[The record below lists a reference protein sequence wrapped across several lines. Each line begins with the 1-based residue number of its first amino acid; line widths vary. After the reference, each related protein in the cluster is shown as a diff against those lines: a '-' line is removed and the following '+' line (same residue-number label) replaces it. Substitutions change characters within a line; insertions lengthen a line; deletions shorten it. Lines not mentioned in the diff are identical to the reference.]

1 MLSEP
6 TLAHEEI
13 CRAVGQLWG
22 RQVTALYFLT
32 PGGECSWS
40 YRLDSAAGE
49 RYFLKLSQ
57 PRVCGTALCE
67 QNLVAAAGL
76 AQAPGGERIISA
88 LPARSGRY
96 LESIGPYQARLQLW
110 VEGQAFMDLSDGPD
124 VAAQRQL
131 GELVAAIHS
140 FVPQQRPMPEQYAA
154 EELRD
159 WPLLQAALAAQPSSW
174 SAEQRALAN
183 LIRHARPHM
192 ARWIDEYQVIEQR
205 VRAARHTPVFCH
217 GDPSSGNAI
226 LRPDGQLALID
237 LDAPA
242 WAPRE
247 RDLFHL
253 RLWPAALQGYRSRF
267 PDFAHDPDLLRLY
280 QLAWDIGEVVS
291 FGWRALMT
299 RQSEEQQR
307 HDLRE
312 LRKHLEDA
320 T

>member
-6 TLAHEEI
+6 ALTHEEI
-13 CRAVGQLWG
+13 CAAVAQHWG
-22 RQVTALYFLT
+22 WQTRALYFLT
-32 PGGECSWS
+32 SGGECSWS

-49 RYFLKLSQ
+49 RFFLKLSQ
-57 PRVCGTALCE
+57 PRVCGTPLCE

-76 AQAPGGERIISA
+76 AQALGGERIISA

-96 LESIGPYQARLQLW
+96 LESIGPYQARLQPW
-110 VEGQAFMDLSDGPD
+110 IEGQAFMDLGGGPD
-124 VAAQRQL
+124 DAAQRQL
-131 GELVAAIHS
+131 GELVAEIHS
-140 FVPQQRPMPEQYAA
+140 FAPPQRPTPEQYAA
-154 EELRD
+154 AELRD
-159 WPLLQAALAAQPSSW
+159 WLPLQAALAAPPSSW
-174 SAEQRALAN
+174 NAEQRALAEM
-183 LIRHARPHM
+183 IRNARPHM
-192 ARWIDEYQVIEQR
+192 ARWIDEYQVIDQR
-205 VRAARHTPVFCH
+205 VLAARHKPVFCH
-217 GDPSSGNAI
+217 GDPSSGNAM

-299 RQSEEQQR
+299 RQSARQQR

>member
-6 TLAHEEI
+6 ALTHEEI
-13 CRAVGQLWG
+13 CAAVAQHWG
-22 RQVTALYFLT
+22 RQATALHFLT

-57 PRVCGTALCE
+57 PRVCGTPLCE

-124 VAAQRQL
+124 AAAQRQL

-140 FVPQQRPMPEQYAA
+140 FVPRQRPTPEQYAA

-192 ARWIDEYQVIEQR
+192 ARWIEEYHLVEQR
-205 VRAARHTPVFCH
+205 VLAACHKPVF
-217 GDPSSGNAI
+217 
-226 LRPDGQLALID
+226 L
-237 LDAPA
+237 
-242 WAPRE
+242 PR
-247 RDLFHL
+247 RSIF
-253 RLWPAALQGYRSRF
+253 RQCPAA
-267 PDFAHDPDLLRLY
+267 
-280 QLAWDIGEVVS
+280 
-291 FGWRALMT
+291 T
-299 RQSEEQQR
+299 
-307 HDLRE
+307 
-312 LRKHLEDA
+312 
-320 T
+320 